1 MTEDQVDRI
10 DIVSSREEVPE
21 GHREGFDAIKET
33 RGSVGTTFGTLL
45 NSPDMGGRVGHL
57 GAYIRYEGILPGDE
71 RELAIITTAREF
83 DSPYEWE
90 AHEPIAREE
99 GVSEAAIQA
108 ARRDQSVADLDEVES
123 LVIRYTRQII
133 NDYEVDDETYQ
144 EAFDYYG
151 TQGITELTTTIGY
164 YAMLACVHNVFEL
177 HQGPDHPWESD

>member
-1 MTEDQVDRI
+1 MTDDQVDRI

-21 GHREGFDAIKET
+21 EHRDGYDAIAET
-33 RGSVGTTFGTLL
+33 RGNVGKTFGTLL

-57 GAYIRYEGILPGDE
+57 GAFIRYEGILPGDE

-83 DSPYEWE
+83 DSPYEWN

-99 GVSEAAIQA
+99 GVSDAAIEAAGG
-108 ARRDQSVADLDEVES
+108 DGSLEDLDEVDS
-123 LVIRYTRQII
+123 LIIRYTRQMI
-133 NDYEVDDETYQ
+133 NDHRINDKTYQ

-164 YAMLACVHNVFEL
+164 YAMLACVHNAFEL
-177 HQGPDHPWESD
+177 HKGTDLPWWSS